1 LTVRNSM
8 ARNMAYRITDKC
20 NGCGACG
27 RLCPVDA
34 IMGNK
39 NALHVIVADR
49 CIECGACGRI
59 CPVEAV
65 NDPFGIPCAAIKR
78 SLWERPQF
86 DRMTCMSCGI
96 CIDACPVH
104 CLGLSDAS
112 TPGDPHGRPYMA
124 NAKTCIGCGFCA
136 RECPVEAIA
145 MTVSQS

>member
-1 LTVRNSM
+1 
-8 ARNMAYRITDKC
+8 MAYRIADKC
-20 NGCGACG
+20 NGCGACK
-27 RLCPVDA
+27 RLCPIDA

-39 NALHVIVADR
+39 NALHVIAAER

-86 DRMTCMSCGI
+86 DKMTCMSCGI

-112 TPGDPHGRPYMA
+112 TPGDPHGRPYME

-136 RECPVEAIA
+136 RECPVEAITMA
-145 MTVSQS
+145 VFQSQ